1 MQEQTKVLVGTRKG
15 AFVFQAG
22 ADRRSW
28 ERKGPISLGAIVNH
42 LVADRRGTDTI
53 LMAAKTG
60 HLGPTVMRSADGGDT
75 WQEAQRPPAFP
86 KAPEGTEGPAVDA
99 VFWLEP
105 GHASQP
111 GVWWAGTAPHAL
123 FRSEDDGLTWQEL
136 GAFRSYLATL
146 DKDHFGETPGGA
158 ITHSIQIDPRDPRH
172 LYVAL
177 STGGTFES
185 RDEGATWTPLNRGV
199 AADFM
204 PDPNTPYG
212 HDPHCVQ
219 LHPLQPD
226 RLYQQNHCG
235 IYRLDRPDDTWQR
248 IGDAMPREVGD
259 IGFSIVL
266 HPRQADTAWVFPMDG
281 TDVWPR
287 TSPKG
292 KPAVYRT
299 RDAGTSWERL
309 DRGLP
314 DDQAWW
320 TVYRQGMAV
329 DAADTVGL
337 YLGTSSGEL
346 WASDDEGDSWF
357 LIARHLPDILSVE
370 VG

>member
-1 MQEQTKVLVGTRKG
+1 MSEQVRILVGTRKG

-22 ADRRSW
+22 ADRREW
-28 ERKGPISLGAIVNH
+28 DRLGPIHLGSVVNH
-42 LVADRRGTDTI
+42 LVADRRGTGTM

-60 HLGPTVMRSADGGDT
+60 HLGPTVMRSVDGGQS
-75 WQEAQRPPAFP
+75 WQEVQRPPAFP
-86 KAPEGTEGPAVDA
+86 KAPEGKEGPAVDS
-99 VFWLEP
+99 VFWVEP

-111 GVWWAGTAPHAL
+111 GVWWAGTAPHGL
-123 FRSEDDGLTWQEL
+123 FRSDDDGQTWQEV
-136 GAFRSYLATL
+136 GAFRAYLEGL
-146 DKDHFGETPGGA
+146 DRNHFGETPGGA
-158 ITHSIQIDPRDPRH
+158 ITHSILIDPRDARH
-172 LYVAL
+172 LYVGL
-177 STGGTFES
+177 STGGVFES
-185 RDEGATWTPLNRGV
+185 QDEGATWTPLNRGI

-204 PDPNTPYG
+204 PDPPPLYG

-235 IYRLDRPDDTWQR
+235 IYRLDRPGDTWQR

-259 IGFSIVL
+259 IGFPIVL
-266 HPRQADTAWVFPMDG
+266 HPRKPDTAWVFPMDG

-287 TSPKG
+287 TSPTG

-299 RDAGTSWERL
+299 RDAGESWERL
-309 DRGLP
+309 DQGFP
-314 DDQAWW
+314 EGQAWW
-320 TVYRQGMAV
+320 TVYRQGMAA
-329 DAADTVGL
+329 DAAADVGL
-337 YLGTSSGEL
+337 YLGTSTGEL
-346 WASDDEGDSWF
+346 WASADEGDSWS